1 MVVQH
6 SLFRTK
12 PVEELIAASEG
23 SKALKRVLKP
33 YELVLLG
40 VGAVIGTGIFVLSG
54 VGAGYAGPALPVSF
68 IIAGLVCVLAAFCY
82 AEFAAMV
89 PVTGSAYT
97 YCYASL
103 GEIWAWTIG
112 WDLILEYAVAVSA
125 VAIGWS
131 GYVANLLTAV
141 GINLPAY
148 LINPPG
154 IDGGIVNLPAV
165 IIILL
170 MTALLITGM
179 KESARVTAII
189 VAIKVAILL
198 LFAYLC
204 LGHFDLANW
213 NNFMPNGWEGV
224 FGGAAVIFFA
234 FVGFDTVVIA
244 AEETENP
251 TRTLPR
257 ALIATLI
264 ICMILYVVVAAMLTG
279 IIPFASLAGQSAPIA
294 FALNQIGIPWG
305 AALVSVG
312 AICGMT
318 TVLLMNIYGQS
329 RIFFAMSRDRLLP
342 SALSDIHPVFQT
354 PVKVTLLVGIV
365 TAVLAG
371 FSPLRLVAEL
381 VNIGALFAF
390 MLVAVGV
397 LILRY
402 KSPEIE
408 RPFKVPLFPL
418 IPILCIAATIFLM
431 ANLQPATHIQFV
443 IWMAIGFIVYFI
455 WNYRRTCP
463 PVLATESRT
472 VVGDPEVPG

>member
-33 YELVLLG
+33 HELVLLG

-68 IIAGLVCVLAAFCY
+68 IIAGLVCILAAFCY

-131 GYVANLLTAV
+131 GYVANLLTAM
-141 GINLPAY
+141 GITLPAY

-154 IDGGIVNLPAV
+154 IDGGIINLPAV
-165 IIILL
+165 LIILL

-198 LFAYLC
+198 LFVYLC
-204 LGHFDLANW
+204 IGHFDLSNW
-213 NNFMPNGWEGV
+213 NNFMPMGWEGV

-234 FVGFDTVVIA
+234 FIGFDTVVIA

-251 TRTLPR
+251 KRTLPR

-329 RIFFAMSRDRLLP
+329 RVFFAMSRDRLLP
-342 SALSDIHPVFQT
+342 SALSDIHPVFET

-365 TAVLAG
+365 TAILAG

-431 ANLQPATHIQFV
+431 ANLQQATHIQFV

-455 WNYRRTCP
+455 WNFRRTCQ
-463 PVLATESRT
+463 PVLATKSRT
-472 VVGDPEVPG
+472 AAGNPEVPG